1 MEDKIEIKVR
11 KWGKEEEIET
21 NWREIIGIYTE
32 MRREL
37 IKNCKKC
44 EEPKD
49 EFDAGKYC
57 EEHEKFEKID
67 NIMAEIFIP

>member
-1 MEDKIEIKVR
+1 MEDKIEITVK
-11 KWGKEEEIET
+11 KWGKEEKIEA

-44 EEPKD
+44 EE
-49 EFDAGKYC
+49 
-57 EEHEKFEKID
+57 HEKFEKID